1 MRKIIPNK
9 RIMIVECGALS
20 ASSSLSLS
28 PHSTFEQRFYNGK
41 ENHDLGCSSL
51 LSGGRRRS
59 GKRKCGK
66 FCGEKKGRWG
76 TAELRTTV
84 KGRNW
89 SETQAAQQTKI
100 NIHMN
105 YHNSVAV
112 VEGERKA
119 GKDER

>member
-1 MRKIIPNK
+1 
-9 RIMIVECGALS
+9 MIVECGALS
-20 ASSSLSLS
+20 ASSSFRPTQHSNS
-28 PHSTFEQRFYNGK
+28 DFTMEKKITIWGAPHCCREGEEEWKTK
-41 ENHDLGCSSL
+41 VWKVL
-51 LSGGRRRS
+51 RR
-59 GKRKCGK
+59 
-66 FCGEKKGRWG
+66 EKKGRWG